1 MNYPKTTLVW
11 QQHRNRNKITH
22 TLVQVTHFYD
32 GARSFKLTGIRV
44 RKFNGQYLVSRE
56 YPDLIG
62 FTLRLNK
69 AKALA
74 EATFIL
80 GE

>member
-1 MNYPKTTLVW
+1 MNYPKTTLEWGLRRHGHQATHYLMCYTWRGVG
-11 QQHRNRNKITH
+11 QQSI
-22 TLVQVTHFYD
+22 
-32 GARSFKLTGIRV
+32 RSTGISITR
-44 RKFNGQYLVSRE
+44 FNGWYHVSRGTVH
-56 YPDLIG
+56 IG
-62 FTLRLNK
+62 RELRLNK